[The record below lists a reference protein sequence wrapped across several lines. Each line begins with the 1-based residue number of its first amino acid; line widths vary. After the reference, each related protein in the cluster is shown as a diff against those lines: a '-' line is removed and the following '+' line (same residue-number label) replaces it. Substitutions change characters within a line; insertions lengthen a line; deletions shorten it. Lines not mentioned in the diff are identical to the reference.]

1 MTIPIDEAYASELD
15 ERDPLAHIRERFVIT
30 DPDLIYMDGNAL
42 GRLPQETVTLAED
55 LIYQQWGTRLIRS
68 WNEGWFSAPE
78 RVGAKIARLIGAQ
91 PQEVIVADSTS
102 VNLFKLVVAALRVQ
116 QGRTRILTD
125 NLNFPSDLY
134 VLQGAID
141 LLGQQHQL
149 EVLPSPDDIHGPV
162 AALQAQLDDQV
173 ALVTL
178 SHTVFK
184 SGYMYDMAAITAA
197 AHAAGALVL
206 WDLSHSVGAVPV
218 DLNAAQADL
227 AIGCTYKYL
236 NGGPGAPAFLYVR
249 RDLQDVLR
257 NPIAGWMGQRDL
269 FNFELEYR
277 PTTGLRH
284 FLTGTFPVVSL
295 SLIESGVDLLLEA
308 GLHNLRA
315 KSQRQ
320 SEYLI
325 NLWEEFLKPLGF
337 TLNTPREADRRG
349 SHVSL
354 GHTECLRIDQALI
367 HEMNVLPDFRPPDT
381 IRLGIAPIYTSF
393 RDIHSAVMCMQK
405 VVTNHLYEKYPRQAP
420 VVT

>member
-1 MTIPIDEAYASELD
+1 MTISIDEAYATELD
-15 ERDPLAHIRERFVIT
+15 ACDPLAHFRERFVIAE
-30 DPDLIYMDGNAL
+30 PDLIYMDGNSL
-42 GRLPQETVTLAED
+42 GRLPKDTVTLAED
-55 LIYQQWGTRLIRS
+55 LIYQQWGARLIRS
-68 WNEGWFSAPE
+68 WNEGWFEAPE

-134 VLQGAID
+134 ILQGAID
-141 LLGQQHQL
+141 LPGQQHRL
-149 EVLPSPDDIHGPV
+149 EVLPSPDGIHGPV

-218 DLNAAQADL
+218 DLHVAQADL
-227 AIGCTYKYL
+227 AVGCTYKYL
-236 NGGPGAPAFLYVR
+236 NGGPGAPAFLYIS
-249 RDLQDVLR
+249 QDWQERLS
-257 NPIAGWMGQRDL
+257 NPISGWMGQKDL
-269 FNFELEYR
+269 FNFALNYQ
-277 PTTGLRH
+277 PAPSLRR
-284 FLTGTFPVVSL
+284 FLTGTPPIIVL

-308 GLHNLRA
+308 GLDNVRA
-315 KSQRQ
+315 KSERQ

-325 NLWEEFLKPLGF
+325 ELWQALLEPRGF
-337 TLNTPREADRRG
+337 VLNSPRNVQRRG

-354 GHTECLRIDQALI
+354 GHAEGLRIDLALLNDMQVI
-367 HEMNVLPDFRPPDT
+367 PDFRAPDN
-381 IRLGIAPIYTSF
+381 IRLGLAPLYTSF
-393 RDIHSAVMCMQK
+393 RDIHRAVMRLCRIVDEGIFK
-405 VVTNHLYEKYPRQAP
+405 KYAAEPPTVT
-420 VVT
+420 